1 MPPCPRCGEE
11 NPAKARF
18 CLACGTPLDPQGP
31 EQERKVATVLFADL
45 VGSTELAGEQDPE
58 RTRALLE
65 RFYDA
70 MAAEIES
77 AGGTVEKFAGDAVM
91 AAFGA
96 PVSHEDDA
104 ERALHA
110 ALSMQKRLNELFE
123 GELALRI
130 GVNTGEV
137 VVGRPREGSSFVT
150 GDAVNVAA
158 RLEEAAPPGQVLAGE
173 RTVVAAR
180 GAFEFGEPTTVQ
192 AKGKPA
198 GISCREVVRAVS
210 LMRPRG
216 VGGLRRVFIG
226 RDAELEHLQ
235 TAYLGLQSAGPH
247 LVTVVGDPGVGKTRL
262 MREFWGWLAGQSPE
276 PLRRTGRCLPYGQGI
291 TYWPLAEVLKEHF
304 GLLETDPPEV
314 VRRRL
319 AGREI
324 LGLTLGLDLAGDLH
338 PLAARDRL
346 HEAWVSLIE
355 ELVAERVLVVL
366 VEDLHWAEPELL
378 DLLERLLR
386 DVRGPMLLAATTR
399 PELLDIRPGWGGA
412 RRAAS
417 TLELEPLSR
426 DDSERMVRELL
437 GGELQVP
444 ERDLIIDRADGNPF
458 FVEELL
464 ATLIDRGLVKL
475 VDGTWQVGALPA
487 TVAVPDSIQTVL
499 AARMDLLAA
508 AEKAALQAASVI
520 GRVFWTGPV
529 YELLGGAEPDFRVLE
544 ERDFVRRRPGSSMA
558 DEREYV
564 IKHALTREVAYA
576 SIPKAKRARL
586 HAGFAE
592 WLERVAGGR
601 DEHASLLAYHFA
613 EAVDPEVADI
623 AWAGARE
630 ALDALRPR
638 AIRWLSRAAELAMSR
653 YELRDAITLLGQA
666 LALEGRDSSR
676 IALLRQIAHAYLLS
690 YQMELFQGS
699 LQEALSLGPDRPIAA
714 EIYAE
719 LAEVGLARAYMWK
732 EPPSSEL
739 AEHWLASALELAEPG
754 TQAQAMALAA
764 RALAAPE
771 AGAKHADEAL
781 AIAERIGT
789 PRLLLVAYEAKGLVA
804 SEERRFDDACDWA
817 ERALEPL
824 SSLSDPGERAYWLW
838 TAGCTYLRRGRVAE
852 VPALAA
858 ECEQL
863 SALLTP
869 HDEVHALALR
879 ATLLYAEGKWEEL
892 AALTTRALQSVE
904 VNQGT
909 PCQFNWRSLLVC
921 ALGLTHRGEERD
933 ARRLEEAALASAV
946 VAGPPE
952 REPALLRL
960 ALVRGDFDEAAR
972 LLSLLPLGGD
982 PFAVDNAAARLDALA
997 ALGDRRGVEEEA
1009 APYLAGESYT
1019 FPFALR
1025 ALGIV
1030 RGDVSLTEKAA
1041 ERFATLGLGRHAEA
1055 TRASLGTGPG
1065 GA

>member
-1 MPPCPRCGEE
+1 
-11 NPAKARF
+11 
-18 CLACGTPLDPQGP
+18 
-31 EQERKVATVLFADL
+31 
-45 VGSTELAGEQDPE
+45 
-58 RTRALLE
+58 
-65 RFYDA
+65 
-70 MAAEIES
+70 
-77 AGGTVEKFAGDAVM
+77 
-91 AAFGA
+91 
-96 PVSHEDDA
+96 
-104 ERALHA
+104 
-110 ALSMQKRLNELFE
+110 
-123 GELALRI
+123 
-130 GVNTGEV
+130 
-137 VVGRPREGSSFVT
+137 
-150 GDAVNVAA
+150 
-158 RLEEAAPPGQVLAGE
+158 
-173 RTVVAAR
+173 
-180 GAFEFGEPTTVQ
+180 
-192 AKGKPA
+192 
-198 GISCREVVRAVS
+198 
-210 LMRPRG
+210 
-216 VGGLRRVFIG
+216 
-226 RDAELEHLQ
+226 
-235 TAYLGLQSAGPH
+235 
-247 LVTVVGDPGVGKTRL
+247 
-262 MREFWGWLAGQSPE
+262 
-276 PLRRTGRCLPYGQGI
+276 
-291 TYWPLAEVLKEHF
+291 
-304 GLLETDPPEV
+304 
-314 VRRRL
+314 
-319 AGREI
+319 
-324 LGLTLGLDLAGDLH
+324 
-338 PLAARDRL
+338 
-346 HEAWVSLIE
+346 
-355 ELVAERVLVVL
+355 
-366 VEDLHWAEPELL
+366 
-378 DLLERLLR
+378 
-386 DVRGPMLLAATTR
+386 
-399 PELLDIRPGWGGA
+399 
-412 RRAAS
+412 
-417 TLELEPLSR
+417 
-426 DDSERMVRELL
+426 
-437 GGELQVP
+437 
-444 ERDLIIDRADGNPF
+444 
-458 FVEELL
+458 
-464 ATLIDRGLVKL
+464 
-475 VDGTWQVGALPA
+475 
-487 TVAVPDSIQTVL
+487 
-499 AARMDLLAA
+499 
-508 AEKAALQAASVI
+508 
-520 GRVFWTGPV
+520 
-529 YELLGGAEPDFRVLE
+529 
-544 ERDFVRRRPGSSMA
+544 
-558 DEREYV
+558 
-564 IKHALTREVAYA
+564 
-576 SIPKAKRARL
+576 
-586 HAGFAE
+586 
-592 WLERVAGGR
+592 
-601 DEHASLLAYHFA
+601 
-613 EAVDPEVADI
+613 
-623 AWAGARE
+623 
-630 ALDALRPR
+630 
-638 AIRWLSRAAELAMSR
+638 MSR
-653 YELRDAITLLGQA
+653 YELRDALTLFGKA

-676 IALLRQIAHAYLLS
+676 IALLRQIAQAYLLS
-690 YQMELFQGS
+690 YQMELFQSS
-699 LQEALSLGPDRPIAA
+699 LQEALSLDPDRPVAA

-824 SSLSDPGERAYWLW
+824 SSLGDPGERAYWLW